1 MKLLRVAMPIA
12 IMLGLVSPTARG
24 QAITGARYE
33 APVERYGHFALG
45 RPHEYARVSATTD
58 AGRTL
63 TLLLPDNEV
72 FEDLAPRLVSLVAG
86 EPAEL
91 LAIIS
96 SREGGARLAMIR
108 LAGDR
113 LELAA
118 QSPAIGTP
126 MRWLNPVAVADLD
139 GDGQAEVAAVI
150 TPHIGGTLKVYRRV
164 GGKLVEVASLAGFSN
179 HIYGSSQLALSAAV
193 SVGGRMHLV
202 VPDTNRLQL
211 RVVALDG
218 GRLQDVRRCA
228 LPEALTGVV
237 RVTALSEVAV
247 DLSGGQTVVAL
258 RNCAVSRKPGLVP

>member
-1 MKLLRVAMPIA
+1 MNLLRVAMPIA
-12 IMLGLVSPTARG
+12 VMLGLETPAAWAE
-24 QAITGARYE
+24 AITGARYE

-45 RPHEYARVSATTD
+45 RPHEYSRVGATTD

-63 TLLLPDNEV
+63 KLELPDNEV
-72 FEDLAPRLVSLVAG
+72 FEDLAPRLVRLAVG

-139 GDGQAEVAAVI
+139 GDGQAEIAAVI
-150 TPHIGGTLKVYRRV
+150 TPHIGGTLKTYRRV

-179 HIYGSSQLALSAAV
+179 HIYGSSQLAMSASV
-193 SVGGRMHLV
+193 SMGGRMYLV
-202 VPDTNRLQL
+202 VPDARRLHL
-211 RVVALDG
+211 RLVALEG
-218 GRLQDVRRCA
+218 GRLQEVRRCA
-228 LPEALTGVV
+228 LPETLAGAV
-237 RVTALSEVAV
+237 RVNAPSEVV
-247 DLSGGQTVVAL
+247 VGLSAGQKVVAL
-258 RNCAVSRKPGLVP
+258 RDCAASVVRGRE